1 MSEIRMDEWLAEI
14 ERLKATPSQKKDV
27 PPEADELIR
36 AARKRGIG
44 YHRISKFLRSK
55 GFNLG
60 RHAVTR
66 RCEELG
72 V

>member
-14 ERLKATPSQKKDV
+14 ERLKAGSSQRKETPAEV
-27 PPEADELIR
+27 DELIL

-55 GFNLG
+55 GFNFG
-60 RHAVTR
+60 KHAVTR